1 MTTSAPRSL
10 TQPALAALS
19 AGTRVDQH
27 LLTGLNVGL
36 LDQRLPRGER
46 DQWQGGGFGHVE
58 SLGLGGDVA
67 LVDGE
72 VFGEGA
78 DAVLSGFGVHR
89 VAGRES
95 AHPRT
100 GLNHDAGQVVA
111 QHDRKLVGQKR
122 FEFSVADLQIQRV
135 DAGGVDLHQDV
146 VVAQGGPG
154 SFNGGDVVGLAVA
167 VQRERFHRVAS

>member
-1 MTTSAPRSL
+1 
-10 TQPALAALS
+10 
-19 AGTRVDQH
+19 
-27 LLTGLNVGL
+27 LNVGL

-78 DAVLSGFGVHR
+78 DAVLSGFGVHL

-111 QHDRKLVGQKR
+111 QHDRKLVAR
-122 FEFSVADLQIQRV
+122 IPAHIHQIR
-135 DAGGVDLHQDV
+135 AGREVTGHQPLV
-146 VVAQGGPG
+146 R
-154 SFNGGDVVGLAVA
+154 SRCTF
-167 VQRERFHRVAS
+167 